1 MRESSATDKQRRIE
15 GTAFLVAFCACVPMA
30 NWLIGN
36 LGTTC
41 VPNGPCLIPVA
52 PGLFGA
58 PIMAPS
64 GVLMIGIAL
73 VMRDM
78 VQRRLGKLW
87 TLFAIAVGA
96 GLSGLV
102 SPGALVAASTAAFLF
117 SELADFA
124 VYTPL
129 QRRRLVLAVFLS
141 GLVGLTIDSI
151 VFLQLAFGSLDHF
164 WGQVLGKL
172 WMTLLALPCVML
184 LRRRDRKI
192 GLAPA

>member
-1 MRESSATDKQRRIE
+1 MAETPATAKQRRIE
-15 GTAFLVAFCACVPMA
+15 GTAFLVAFCACVPLA

-36 LGTTC
+36 VGTTC

-52 PGLFGA
+52 PGLFGE

-87 TLFAIAVGA
+87 TLFGIAVGA
-96 GLSGLV
+96 VLSGLV

-184 LRRRDRKI
+184 LRKRDRKI